1 MFMDEN
7 APPTYYGI
15 NNSRNLTKE
24 QYKTQ
29 IAINT
34 KKLELLEH
42 KKLVELIQ
50 LIKDTC
56 DLYLNDYKYADK
68 TYGIFK
74 IIKKKESKGYD
85 IIIDDNNNKI
95 QEEEKYKRDKIED
108 EKYYD
113 IEEEEEEKE
122 EEEEEE
128 EYNNSIN
135 GRIKNENSLI
145 KEKQIKNCINFKT
158 IKFNKKERQNN
169 IEYNYNQG
177 NKIFDCNK
185 PNFNSGGEVN
195 IFKEK
200 NNINKSPFF
209 NDASPIPNIINDSSS
224 EDEYDEDEEE
234 KNKKKIIQKNN
245 KNYIKCT
252 DCDLVYAT
260 IEQMIEHHYNIHGKN
275 KIKEQIKTK
284 KERTKSKK
292 KEINKNFEQW
302 AESRKEIKSNKNEK
316 LDTKSKSINKK
327 INEKDL
333 NQNQNKKKKIIDE
346 EEEKIKEKF
355 LSDLENLFQLKG
367 IKIRKKMKKISNQKR
382 QLIKNIKLKEN
393 GNNQEDLTMKYQ
405 EINKIIKERREE
417 EIKKIK
423 KEINQKIKELKAEKK
438 KKLIEIKLNKQ
449 KNHKLKQ
456 QEEEKRKSE
465 EIKRK

>member
-1 MFMDEN
+1 MDEN
-7 APPTYYGI
+7 APPTYFGI
-15 NNSRNLTKE
+15 NNSRNLTRE

-29 IAINT
+29 IAIKT
-34 KKLELLEH
+34 KNLELLEH
-42 KKLVELIQ
+42 KKLIELIQ

-56 DLYLNDYKYADK
+56 DLSLNDYKYADK

-74 IIKKKESKGYD
+74 IIKNKESKGYD
-85 IIIDDNNNKI
+85 IIIDDNNNKMK
-95 QEEEKYKRDKIED
+95 EKEKYKRDKIED

-113 IEEEEEEKE
+113 NEEEEEEKEEEE

-145 KEKQIKNCINFKT
+145 KEKQMKNSINFKT

-169 IEYNYNQG
+169 MEYNYNQG
-177 NKIFDCNK
+177 NKIIDYNK
-185 PNFNSGGEVN
+185 PNFNSVEAVN

-200 NNINKSPFF
+200 NKIHKSPFF
-209 NDASPIPNIINDSSS
+209 NNISPISNIINDSSS
-224 EDEYDEDEEE
+224 EDDYDEDEEE
-234 KNKKKIIQKNN
+234 ENKKKIIQKNN

-302 AESRKEIKSNKNEK
+302 VESRKEIKSNKNEK
-316 LDTKSKSINKK
+316 RNTKSKSINKK

-333 NQNQNKKKKIIDE
+333 NQKQNKKEKIIDE

-367 IKIRKKMKKISNQKR
+367 VKIKKKMKKISNQKR

-423 KEINQKIKELKAEKK
+423 KEINQKIKELKSEKK

-456 QEEEKRKSE
+456 QEEEK
-465 EIKRK
+465 